1 MRNTINSYL
10 EKNIPFA
17 LFRAPN
23 EAMRFVAQLSSLAPN
38 ADFEATGFHFAP
50 FSKREKVPHLVIQ
63 NEVDVFLENG
73 NSIPNPSISKLTPNP
88 FFQKKSRE
96 TIVDFPTYKNHIQ
109 AYLDFFKTQKIQK
122 AIYSRIKKTE
132 LPEDFD
138 LVTFFEEIEKAYPR
152 AMVYVANLPGDGLW
166 VGASPEKLVRYKNGT
181 AKTVALAGTQRILDE
196 QNIDKLTW
204 GEKEMEEHGMVVD
217 YIFKEIKS
225 HNLQIIDRSET
236 YTSQAGVMAHLKQRF
251 EFKITKAQL
260 PQFIQDL
267 HPTPAVCG
275 LPKEKALDLIYKT
288 EPYDR
293 EYYAGYLGMV
303 EENTIDFYVNLRCM
317 KIEKN
322 AALLFVGGGITANS
336 DAKKEWEETE
346 LKAETLTVVGRFSC
360 PPKRERSDF
369 FENSQKNNQTIIHY

>member
-1 MRNTINSYL
+1 M

-23 EAMRFVAQLSSLAPN
+23 ESVRFVAQLSSLVPN

-63 NEVDVFLENG
+63 NEVDVILKNR
-73 NSIPNPSISKLTPNP
+73 NSIPSLSISKLIPSP
-88 FFQKKSRE
+88 FFSKKERT

-109 AYLDFFKTQKIQK
+109 AYLDFFKDQKTQK
-122 AIYSRIKKTE
+122 AIYSRIKKAA
-132 LPEDFD
+132 LSEDFD
-138 LVTFFEEIEKAYPR
+138 IVAFFEKIEKAYPR
-152 AMVYVANLPGDGLW
+152 AMVYVANLPGYGLW
-166 VGASPEKLVRYKNGT
+166 VGASPEKLVRYKNGV

-196 QNIDKLTW
+196 RNIDKLVW
-204 GEKEMEEHGMVVD
+204 EKKEMEEHGIVVD
-217 YIFKEIKS
+217 YIFKEIKK
-225 HNLQIIDRSET
+225 HDLQIIDRTKT
-236 YTSQAGVMAHLKQRF
+236 YTSQAGAMAHLKQRF
-251 EFKITKAQL
+251 EFKITKNQL
-260 PQFIQDL
+260 AQFIEDL

-293 EYYAGYLGMV
+293 QYYAGYLGMV

-322 AALLFVGGGITANS
+322 TASLFVGGGITANS

-346 LKAETLTVVGRFSC
+346 LKAKTLLNILDLIEV
-360 PPKRERSDF
+360 
-369 FENSQKNNQTIIHY
+369 